1 MVQST
6 RIMVARPRN
15 TKGFTLNHLVTSLI
29 THVTVL
35 AVHCVKPPP
44 VDSVEELQLLCFKS
58 EVLIHVVFEQLLAG
72 VAHL

>member
-1 MVQST
+1 M
-6 RIMVARPRN
+6 
-15 TKGFTLNHLVTSLI
+15 
-29 THVTVL
+29 L